1 MVLGMASR
9 VTLGH
14 SGRPLVLDQFSWWLF
29 IGFQAAVAFRIAP
42 DILPEVFSGAGPGL
56 YVLGGLCWLICF
68 SLWTI
73 RYAPIYGQERADGK
87 PG

>member
-14 SGRPLVLDQFSWWLF
+14 SGRPLVLDQFSWLLF
-29 IGFQAAVAFRIAP
+29 LGFQITVALRIAP
-42 DILPEVFSGAGPGL
+42 DILPEVWGIDGRGL
-56 YVLGGLCWLICF
+56 YMLAGLCWLTCL
-68 SLWTI
+68 SLWTR
-73 RYAPIYGQERADGK
+73 RYAPIYWRQRADGK